1 MKAEQPLQPLPPK
14 ESIMAKNKNT
24 KFKGTA
30 NPEYIAAMRELRSS
44 SAAGTHDN
52 RPKRE
57 RSRSAAKKVSIT
69 RGW

>member
-1 MKAEQPLQPLPPK
+1 
-14 ESIMAKNKNT
+14 MAKAKSI

-57 RSRSAAKKVSIT
+57 RSRRDAKRASI
-69 RGW
+69 RNGW

>member
-1 MKAEQPLQPLPPK
+1 
-14 ESIMAKNKNT
+14 MAKAKSV

-30 NPEYIAAMRELRSS
+30 NPEYIAAMRGIRSS

-57 RSRSAAKKVSIT
+57 LSRSNAKKASINN
-69 RGW
+69 GW

>member
-1 MKAEQPLQPLPPK
+1 
-14 ESIMAKNKNT
+14 MAKNKNT